1 MATLLAIITDAVD
14 QIGNIARP
22 SAVYTNTDETIV
34 RMLALSNR
42 EGRDLSRAANW
53 TILQKLHTF
62 STVAST
68 AEYNLPSDFD
78 RLLPDTE
85 WNRSTY
91 RPIAGPLGPEPWQA
105 IKSGLIGSG
114 VVGQRYRIYKSDS
127 STSRTFR
134 LDPTPSAVETIA
146 FEYISTNWC
155 ASSGGT
161 AQSAWAADTDV
172 NILDRD
178 LLTLGLIVR
187 FKRAVGLEYASEAD
201 EYAQIFARTK
211 AQDRPSPT
219 ISMVPR
225 PGIRLLDASN
235 VPETGLTG

>member
-1 MATLLAIITDAVD
+1 MATLLAIIVDAVS
-14 QIGNIARP
+14 QIGNIAIP
-22 SAVYTNTDETIV
+22 TAVYSNTDETVV

-42 EGRDLSRAANW
+42 EGRDLARAANW
-53 TILQKLHTF
+53 TILQKLYTF
-62 STVAST
+62 PTVAST
-68 AEYNLPSDFD
+68 AEYALPSDFD

-91 RPIAGPLGPEPWQA
+91 QPIMGPLGPEQWQVL
-105 IKSGLIGSG
+105 KSGLIGSG
-114 VVGQRYRIYKSDS
+114 VVGQRYRIYKSE
-127 STSRTFR
+127 STNSRTFR
-134 LDPTPSAVETIA
+134 IDPTPSAVETLA

-161 AQSAWAADTDV
+161 GQSAWAADTDV

-219 ISMVPR
+219 ISMIPR
-225 PGIRLLDASN
+225 PGVRLLDVSN
-235 VPETGLTG
+235 VPEMGFGV

>member
-1 MATLLAIITDAVD
+1 MAILLAIVTDAIN
-14 QIGNIARP
+14 QIGNIAIP
-22 SAVYTNTDETIV
+22 TAVYSNTDETIV

-91 RPIAGPLGPEPWQA
+91 QPIRGPLGPEQWQT

-127 STSRTFR
+127 SVSRTFR
-134 LDPTPSAVETIA
+134 LDPTPSSVETVA

-161 AQSAWAADTDV
+161 GQSAWAADTDV
-172 NILDRD
+172 NILDYD
-178 LLTLGLIVR
+178 LLTLGLVVR

-201 EYAQIFARTK
+201 EYAQIFSRTK
-211 AQDRPSPT
+211 AQDRPAPT
-219 ISMVPR
+219 LSMVPR
-225 PGIRLLDASN
+225 TAVRLLDVAN
-235 VPETGLTG
+235 VPEAGLTG